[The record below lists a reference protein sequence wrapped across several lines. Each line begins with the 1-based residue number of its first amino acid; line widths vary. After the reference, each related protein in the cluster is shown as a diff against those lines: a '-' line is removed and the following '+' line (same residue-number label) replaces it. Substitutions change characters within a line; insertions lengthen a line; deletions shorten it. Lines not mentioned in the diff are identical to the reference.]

1 MVKGSWAA
9 TAASSEIVAANEH
22 RGSVIV
28 QLQSAGDETSL
39 AFGEAAV
46 FGEGVQ
52 LINAGDFVEVKG
64 HQARKAIYAIC
75 DTANSSSGGYQ
86 ES

>member
-1 MVKGSWAA
+1 MDKGSWSA
-9 TAASSEIVAANEH
+9 TASSGKLVAANTY

-28 QLQSAGDETSL
+28 QLTSGDPTSL
-39 AFGEAAV
+39 AFGEDAV
-46 FGEGVQ
+46 FGEGIQ
-52 LINAGDFVEVKG
+52 LVSVGDFVEVRG
-64 HQARKAIYAIC
+64 HQARLAIYGIC

>member
-1 MVKGSWAA
+1 MDKGSWSA
-9 TAASSEIVAANEH
+9 TATSSELVAANEH

-28 QLQSAGDETSL
+28 QLTSGDPVSL

-46 FGEGVQ
+46 FGEGIQ
-52 LINAGDFVEVKG
+52 LRAVGDFMQVRG
-64 HQARKAIYAIC
+64 HQARLAIYGIC
-75 DTANSSSGGYQ
+75 DSGNSCSGGYQ

>member
-1 MVKGSWAA
+1 MAKGTWAA
-9 TAASSEIVAANEH
+9 TAANAELVAANAY

-28 QLQSAGDETSL
+28 QLLSGDPTSL

-46 FGEGVQ
+46 FDEGVQ
-52 LINAGDFVEVKG
+52 LRAVGDAIEVRG
-64 HQARKAIYAIC
+64 YQATLAVYGIC
-75 DTANSSSGGYQ
+75 DTANTSSGGYQ